1 MDSGVHLM
9 LSDRI
14 IYSCNNANCHEP
26 IDTGRCKEE
35 CWRRYREEKKT
46 NTEDKFAYWEH
57 RAKHN
62 DYLWVQC
69 SNCGFRVE
77 NYTAVVLDG
86 CDTKFKDVK
95 YKFCPICGKEMRV
108 KNEHS
113 KT

>member
-1 MDSGVHLM
+1 MDFGVLLM

-14 IYSCNNANCHEP
+14 IYNCPNAACHEP

-35 CWRRYREEKKT
+35 CWRRYRGEKKPVAEE
-46 NTEDKFAYWEH
+46 NFAYWEH

-77 NYTAVVLDG
+77 NYTAVILDG

-95 YKFCPICGKEMRV
+95 YRFCPICGKEMRV
-108 KNEHS
+108 RK
-113 KT
+113 